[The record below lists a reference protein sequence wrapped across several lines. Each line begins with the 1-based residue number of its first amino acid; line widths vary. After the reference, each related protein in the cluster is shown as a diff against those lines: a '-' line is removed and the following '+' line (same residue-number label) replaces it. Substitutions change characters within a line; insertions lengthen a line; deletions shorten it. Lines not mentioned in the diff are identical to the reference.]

1 MKHECFL
8 SDVQTDCLALVIA
21 QNKIHLILS
30 SFSPIM
36 EEICFLGSE
45 MRIAYFD
52 CFSGA
57 SGDMI
62 LGSLIDA
69 GLNRLRLREELRKL
83 RIPAVRLK
91 VKKVL
96 KGGISGTQVIVE
108 RRSEKKSHRNLKEML
123 TIIDRSGLASEIKK
137 KSTEIFQRIASVET
151 KIHRKPIDQIHF
163 HEIGGLDSIV
173 DIVGSVWGLREMGID
188 EVHVSRVNVGAGI
201 VKCEH
206 GILPVPAPATLALMK
221 GKPIYSS
228 MVERELLT
236 PTGAALLTSL
246 GSQFGQMPA
255 MKVEKAGYG
264 AGRDDFLHPNLL
276 RLMIGTSLANPEKER
291 VLVVETNIDDMN
303 PQFYDYVMEK
313 LFDMKVKEVFLTPIL
328 MKKNRPATLL
338 TVICTPGKL
347 SCIIEFLLK
356 ETTTLGL
363 RWHEE
368 ERARADREILTFET
382 KHGKIRFK
390 IARWEENLINLSPE
404 YEDCKRLALKR
415 KIPLKDVFEEAK
427 RVAMILQE
435 SKQKSYVSKH
445 KYKQ

>member
-1 MKHECFL
+1 
-8 SDVQTDCLALVIA
+8 
-21 QNKIHLILS
+21 
-30 SFSPIM
+30 
-36 EEICFLGSE
+36 

-57 SGDMI
+57 SGDML

-69 GLNRLRLREELRKL
+69 GLSPLRLREELKKL
-83 RIPAVRLK
+83 RMPTIRLNIY
-91 VKKVL
+91 KVL
-96 KGGISGTQVIVE
+96 KGGISATRVIVE
-108 RRSEKKSHRNLKEML
+108 GRGEKKKHRDLKEML
-123 TIIDRSGLASEIKK
+123 KIIDRSGLASEIKE
-137 KSTEIFQRIASVET
+137 KSKEIFQRIASVEA
-151 KIHRKPIDQIHF
+151 KIHQKPIDQIHF

-173 DIVGSVWGLREMGID
+173 DIVGSVWGLRQMGID
-188 EVHVSRVNVGAGI
+188 EVHVSKVNVGTGF

-228 MVERELLT
+228 LVEKELLT

-246 GSQFGQMPA
+246 GSQFGQMVP
-255 MKVEKAGYG
+255 MKVERIGYG
-264 AGRDDFLHPNLL
+264 AGRDDFPHPNLL
-276 RLMIGTSLANPEKER
+276 RLIIGTSVANSGKER

-313 LFDMKVKEVFLTPIL
+313 LFNMKVKEVFLTPIL

-338 TVICTPGKL
+338 TVICSPAKL
-347 SCIIEFLLK
+347 PSIIEFLLR

-368 ERARADREILTFET
+368 ERARADREILTLET
-382 KHGKIRFK
+382 RYGTIRFK
-390 IARWEENLINLSPE
+390 VARWEGSVINLSPE

-427 RVAMILQE
+427 KVAISHQE
-435 SKQKSYVSKH
+435 SQRNNH
-445 KYKQ
+445 LHRRR